1 MVRLTAT
8 FTSLRS
14 QNIEILSFAFWSSC
28 TFGSQLGNFMGCL
41 PTPRHQ
47 DMCSLWVHGIKTLK
61 LSPSHLHKTSE
72 NKEMTAFSRYWIAC
86 TDISGFAWRGA
97 GTGGG
102 LNILNIKDSRWFKR
116 SKTDLRSLVFPRPP
130 CHPFRVSSPP
140 VWTTNFR
147 DSLKGNGKRSPAD
160 KTKGKQML
168 HHASSLCSKYTN
180 QYGTWATVHCVHD
193 QEQQQQ
199 QQQRQYN

>member
-97 GTGGG
+97 GRH
-102 LNILNIKDSRWFKR
+102 RWRSKHFKHQRFKR
-116 SKTDLRSLVFPRPP
+116 SKTDLRSLVFPRRASLPSFP
-130 CHPFRVSSPP
+130 GFFSTCLDNKLQRLPERKRQKEPSRQDKRQ
-140 VWTTNFR
+140 TN
-147 DSLKGNGKRSPAD
+147 
-160 KTKGKQML
+160 
-168 HHASSLCSKYTN
+168 ASSLCSKYTN